1 MSTQVKIWISSP
13 DTHSERRYDLH
24 TTIKEFKS
32 KLEFVTGIAVEA
44 QVLSLYRSESDP
56 TPIRTLDEDARPL
69 GYYGVADG
77 MLIKVHDINPSV
89 SLTGQFTDVSQ
100 VEKFEISEQEYAKR
114 DDTVLAYKRRNKIG
128 RFADP
133 TADDSQTEPEEKVDI
148 QVGSRCEVQ
157 ITEDTMKKRGIVRY
171 VGPTKFGKA
180 GVTWVG
186 VEYDEPVGK
195 HDGSVQNE
203 QYFTCAPLH
212 GAFVR
217 AAHVKI
223 GDFPPIDV
231 FAEDEE
237 M

>member
-1 MSTQVKIWISSP
+1 MSTQVKVWITSP

-24 TTIKEFKS
+24 MSVKELKS
-32 KLEFVTGIAVEA
+32 KLEFVTGIAVDA
-44 QVLSLYRSESDP
+44 QVLSLYRSGGDP
-56 TPIRTLDEDARPL
+56 APIRTLDDDARPL

-77 MLIKVHDINPSV
+77 MLIKIHDINPSA

-114 DDTVLAYKRRNKIG
+114 DDTVLAFKRRNKIG
-128 RFADP
+128 RFAEP
-133 TADDSQTEPEEKVDI
+133 TEGDSQVEPEEQVDI

-157 ITEDTMKKRGIVRY
+157 IAEDTMKKRGVVRY
-171 VGPTKFGKA
+171 VGRTKFGKA
-180 GVTWVG
+180 GITWVG

-195 HDGSVQNE
+195 HDGVVQNE
-203 QYFTCAPLH
+203 RYFTCPPLH

-217 AAHVKI
+217 AAHVKV

-231 FAEDEE
+231 FAEEEE